1 MDARRWRTSLIYSDV
16 LLATVIVLLLSPVQ
30 VTDAS
35 ANAEPY
41 SSLFSYLFGRGGSD
55 VSRRSDPRY
64 LRTEKSQSTLG
75 SEFLGRKKRAYDA
88 AAAADTDNMDRL
100 VAKRVPGS
108 EFLGKRAPGS
118 EFLGKRGGGFRPY
131 GAGGRWAA
139 ALAKR
144 MGSEFLGKRAPGSEF
159 LGKRAPGS
167 EFLGKRVPGSEFLGK
182 RAPGSEF
189 LGKRSP
195 EVPYRWWM
203 TSDRDNYDDR
213 LRELLAQ
220 T

>member
-1 MDARRWRTSLIYSDV
+1 MDAKRWRTSLINSDV
-16 LLATVIVLLLSPVQ
+16 LLAAVIVLLLSPVQ

-35 ANAEPY
+35 ASNKEPY

-55 VSRRSDPRY
+55 VSRRSGDQ
-64 LRTEKSQSTLG
+64 SQSTLG

-88 AAAADTDNMDRL
+88 AADRDSMDRL

-118 EFLGKRGGGFRPY
+118 EFLGKRAGGFRPY

-167 EFLGKRVPGSEFLGK
+167 EFLGKRAPGSEFLGK

>member
-1 MDARRWRTSLIYSDV
+1 M
-16 LLATVIVLLLSPVQ
+16 SPLQ

-35 ANAEPY
+35 GSNREPY
-41 SSLFSYLFGRGGSD
+41 SSLFSYLFGYGSRD
-55 VSRRSDPRY
+55 VSRRSDR
-64 LRTEKSQSTLG
+64 SQSSTLG

-88 AAAADTDNMDRL
+88 DAISDRDDNMAHL
-100 VAKRVPGS
+100 FKKVPGS

-118 EFLGKRGGGFRPY
+118 EFLGKRAGGFRPH
-131 GAGGRWAA
+131 GRW
-139 ALAKR
+139 AKR

-167 EFLGKRVPGSEFLGK
+167 EFLGKRAPGSEFLGK

-203 TSDRDNYDDR
+203 TSDRDNFDDR
-213 LRELLAQ
+213 LRELLNEVAE